1 MKVRFRPEARL
12 EVLEAREWYEARSS
26 GLGSEFARAL
36 DAAMA
41 SAIRNPLSHRRIEG
55 ECRHVLLRKFPYS
68 LIYLP
73 SENELLVI
81 ACFHHR
87 RAPNSWR
94 NRVSG

>member
-41 SAIRNPLSHRRIEG
+41 SVIRNPLSHRS
-55 ECRHVLLRKFPYS
+55 V
-68 LIYLP
+68 
-73 SENELLVI
+73 
-81 ACFHHR
+81 
-87 RAPNSWR
+87 
-94 NRVSG
+94 VSNV